1 MPNYECPFRLGDI
14 VIPAEAPEDE
24 VDRPPFWVC
33 EMEEFVGQE
42 ATVVDIDTMSNF
54 YVLKLDISEDFN
66 WKDTWLKH
74 ANTEYTLF

>member
-14 VIPAEAPEDE
+14 VIPVEAPTDE
-24 VDRPPFWVC
+24 VDRPPFWVS

-42 ATVVDIDTMSNF
+42 ATVIDIDTMSNF

-66 WKDTWLKH
+66 WKDSWLKH
-74 ANTEYTLF
+74 AHTGYTLF